1 MVVFPWLALVALVIL
16 VSIGMVALAARL
28 WRSRRGTPAPF
39 VVGVTSALLVAAPL
53 MLLILA
59 WGLVLKPR

>member
-1 MVVFPWLALVALVIL
+1 MILFPWLALVAIVIL
-16 VSIGMVALAARL
+16 VAVGMVALAARL
-28 WRSRRGTPAPF
+28 WRARRGTPAPF

-59 WGLVLKPR
+59 WGLLLKPR